1 MLGKLFIL
9 PNGQERE
16 AKEWLFIVGIGLIVV
31 DLMPEN

>member
-16 AKEWLFIVGIGLIVV
+16 AKEWLFIVG
-31 DLMPEN
+31 N